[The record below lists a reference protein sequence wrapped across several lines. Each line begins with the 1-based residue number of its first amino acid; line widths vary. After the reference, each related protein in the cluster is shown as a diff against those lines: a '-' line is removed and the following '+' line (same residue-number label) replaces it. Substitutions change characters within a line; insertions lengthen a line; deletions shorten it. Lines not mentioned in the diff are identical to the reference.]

1 MRPTE
6 LISIPVSPYFLEEH
20 LYKTFRIQ
28 QLLDENETLKM
39 FINRQGKDRTVLHQI
54 LEVLNQ
60 FSSGELGEAQV
71 NELMAVLPFVFAR
84 KAHDKNGKLVE
95 RVPFKNVKRYDDRL
109 ELEEYLEVLVERIC
123 SKLKRSEQNIDLP
136 AGMSEDQILTQLEK
150 DINKKYDAFYQ
161 EVDRRLTETTV
172 LKGEIKSNKVIR
184 QLIFADYRIYPAL
197 PALLALSA
205 AAQIICNQSPSK
217 ERLLAVNLA
226 PHVED
231 IKIADTRVIY
241 EELMKLTSEL
251 EKILAENLGSLYQ
264 TVSFP
269 KENNNSKSK
278 DYFFQ
283 WLDGETFGSGN
294 NFRGNK
300 KEENW
305 DKYFSR
311 HMTCP
316 VPVCRSHLVASK
328 LAQFAKLDVKKTVK
342 LHENITKYLL
352 DSNYCKNQIKEE
364 YGKTLLHLIEFFR
377 KFVQPD
383 IYYEEVELKEL
394 FQIKWKQLKMHERKF
409 FSKSDQEMGDEAIK
423 KFFNTYFMFME
434 LSKELIYR
442 SAPYRPYTGN
452 GKVLPKYYRKS
463 VADFYNEP
471 SGKKEIRKRIQQH
484 LTLHDAIEL
493 VLLHENEHELFGSR
507 VNQHW
512 KEIKKQ
518 YLRERQ
524 EGKKPKFISWEDY
537 ESTPENSKVDKDSKS
552 SLLYD
557 EAMYAV
563 GFYFAELVRI
573 APYYTKDT
581 AES

>member
-71 NELMAVLPFVFAR
+71 NELMAVLPFVFALKMFINRQGKDRTVLHQILEVLNQFSSGELGEAQVNELMAVLPFVFAR
-84 KAHDKNGKLVE
+84 KAHDKNGKLAE

-342 LHENITKYLL
+342 LHENITKY
-352 DSNYCKNQIKEE
+352 
-364 YGKTLLHLIEFFR
+364 
-377 KFVQPD
+377 
-383 IYYEEVELKEL
+383 
-394 FQIKWKQLKMHERKF
+394 
-409 FSKSDQEMGDEAIK
+409 
-423 KFFNTYFMFME
+423 
-434 LSKELIYR
+434 
-442 SAPYRPYTGN
+442 
-452 GKVLPKYYRKS
+452 
-463 VADFYNEP
+463 
-471 SGKKEIRKRIQQH
+471 
-484 LTLHDAIEL
+484 
-493 VLLHENEHELFGSR
+493 
-507 VNQHW
+507 
-512 KEIKKQ
+512 
-518 YLRERQ
+518 
-524 EGKKPKFISWEDY
+524 
-537 ESTPENSKVDKDSKS
+537 
-552 SLLYD
+552 
-557 EAMYAV
+557 
-563 GFYFAELVRI
+563 
-573 APYYTKDT
+573 
-581 AES
+581 